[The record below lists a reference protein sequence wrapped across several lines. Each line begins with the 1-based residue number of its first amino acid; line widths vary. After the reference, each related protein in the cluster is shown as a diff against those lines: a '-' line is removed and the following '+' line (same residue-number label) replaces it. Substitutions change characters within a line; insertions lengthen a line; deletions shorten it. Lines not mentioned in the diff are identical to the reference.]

1 MNDNLPRIIIIL
13 GPNASGKSELGVKLA
28 KKYSA
33 KGGPASG
40 WNGAEIVNADS
51 RQIYRG
57 FDLSSG
63 KIEGKW
69 VKNKFIYKG
78 IPHHLID
85 FLNPKKDFS
94 VVQYQKLAN
103 KTIKDILKRGKLPII
118 VGGTGFYIKAIVDN
132 PKWPDVEANK
142 TLRKKLEKLS
152 VEKLFKILKQKD
164 STRAKIID
172 PRNKIR
178 IIRALEIV
186 GQLGKVPK
194 IKSQPIFNCLQIG
207 IYKSPNELKTRIKKR
222 LEERLA
228 QRMIKEIETLHKK
241 VLSWKKVESFGLEFK
256 YIAFYLQGKFTPLNK
271 PRGLNSPKANYL
283 KGVALKQMKSFAP
296 AQDDKLMFVKKLN
309 TEIWRYAKRQM
320 TWFKRNPKIKWVKNY
335 SQAEKISS
343 RFIKRE
349 R

>member
-13 GPNASGKSELGVKLA
+13 GPNPSGKSELGVKLA
-28 KKYSA
+28 KKYPA

-152 VEKLFKILKQKD
+152 
-164 STRAKIID
+164 A
-172 PRNKIR
+172 
-178 IIRALEIV
+178 
-186 GQLGKVPK
+186 
-194 IKSQPIFNCLQIG
+194 
-207 IYKSPNELKTRIKKR
+207 
-222 LEERLA
+222 
-228 QRMIKEIETLHKK
+228 
-241 VLSWKKVESFGLEFK
+241 
-256 YIAFYLQGKFTPLNK
+256 
-271 PRGLNSPKANYL
+271 
-283 KGVALKQMKSFAP
+283 
-296 AQDDKLMFVKKLN
+296 
-309 TEIWRYAKRQM
+309 
-320 TWFKRNPKIKWVKNY
+320 
-335 SQAEKISS
+335 
-343 RFIKRE
+343 
-349 R
+349 